1 MAQIEE
7 EKREHQNK
15 MLKMEKEMEDV
26 FERKVREKQQ
36 KLKDS
41 QTDLERRHKES
52 KEKLEQQKRE
62 LEARLAAFEQE
73 KAAWSQLNGVSVE
86 ELKRLSLESLDG
98 TKKKKSGGLSG
109 VSFRMGR

>member
-1 MAQIEE
+1 MYLQNPMAQIEE

-26 FERKVREKQQ
+26 FERKGREKQQ

-62 LEARLAAFEQE
+62 LEARLAAFEQVCNVFFF
-73 KAAWSQLNGVSVE
+73 L
-86 ELKRLSLESLDG
+86 L
-98 TKKKKSGGLSG
+98 
-109 VSFRMGR
+109 

>member
-62 LEARLAAFEQE
+62 LEARLAAFEQVCNVFFFSSE
-73 KAAWSQLNGVSVE
+73 FLKSDMTSRVS
-86 ELKRLSLESLDG
+86 KTYGNRY
-98 TKKKKSGGLSG
+98 
-109 VSFRMGR
+109 